1 MKIKL
6 LVFGRLS
13 DITGKT
19 SWEISGIKNT
29 DELIEN
35 LSLDFPELQLN
46 KFALAVNKDIIQK
59 NTTLNDNDT
68 VALLPPYS
76 GG

>member
-1 MKIKL
+1 MKIKIL
-6 LVFGRLS
+6 SFGRIA